1 MKRPALGVGVVS
13 LEDVQAYAV
22 NQLKVPKEVTNGV
35 VLGKIYPI
43 SPAEKAGLEQY
54 DIVVSL
60 DDQKVENSLQFRK
73 YLYEKKKLGDTIKVT
88 VYRNG
93 EKLTKNVELT
103 D

>member
-1 MKRPALGVGVVS
+1 MLFQLISQNQLLNHLKRRSSETSSSWVGVVS

-54 DIVVSL
+54 DIVVAL
-60 DDQKVENSLQFRK
+60 DNQKVENSLQFRK
-73 YLYEKKKLGDTIKVT
+73 YLYEKKK
-88 VYRNG
+88 
-93 EKLTKNVELT
+93 
-103 D
+103 

>member
-1 MKRPALGVGVVS
+1 MLFQLISQNQLLNLLKRWSSKTSSAWVGVVS

-54 DIVVSL
+54 DIVVAL
-60 DDQKVENSLQFRK
+60 DNQK
-73 YLYEKKKLGDTIKVT
+73 
-88 VYRNG
+88 
-93 EKLTKNVELT
+93 
-103 D
+103 